1 MRMFVATNHGY
12 NFGPAHQQSFMQWE
26 GVEGAARMTIGVNL
40 DYPTGKPDT
49 VEYATRT
56 VQHDTWIPV
65 PIGGN
70 NFPAG
75 FINSMSALQAYV
87 DGTGPL
93 PSSSLRTHIRQWN
106 WSKRSTSRV
115 GRGNSSFTQ
124 ALAFNACWTRKSLYH
139 CGKEDR

>member
-1 MRMFVATNHGY
+1 LAATKTIAILDYSEAMRMFVATNHGY

-93 PSSSLRTHIRQWN
+93 PSSSFEDAYQTMELVEALYQ
-106 WSKRSTSRV
+106 
-115 GRGNSSFTQ
+115 SSGQGATPV
-124 ALAFNACWTRKSLYH
+124 SLKH
-139 CGKEDR
+139 